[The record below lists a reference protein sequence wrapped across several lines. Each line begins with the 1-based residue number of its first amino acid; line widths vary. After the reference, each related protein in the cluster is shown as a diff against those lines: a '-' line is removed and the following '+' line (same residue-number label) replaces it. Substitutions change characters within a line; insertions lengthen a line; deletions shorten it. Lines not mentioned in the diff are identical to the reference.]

1 MKVLIMRL
9 SPFRDVVKSTPHQFL
24 YGECARVLPDEDI
37 DFVFLPNA
45 AERERLSTLRGLRT
59 GLEAS
64 KFDLIL
70 VSNSYAVELV
80 NLPSMLRYAH
90 IPYRHSQ
97 RVPDASAPLIVMG
110 GSNAMASQGVLYSA
124 DDAFVDALYFGE
136 GEGNT
141 TRLVSALLKTPR
153 NQWRQVLSSLEG
165 EIDGLMVVGNSH
177 TSVRKAIL
185 PDTSHDWLSTARQ
198 YLFDSPEATTARL
211 QISYG
216 CPYFCTF
223 CFEGWER
230 KPYREVPYEELE
242 RAARQLK
249 RATGSDTLEITS
261 FNFNTH
267 HDVVRLMGGLN
278 KFFFRVN
285 FMSQRADILA
295 AHPELL
301 PFEVAGDKR
310 QFTIGVEGI
319 SERMRAYFH
328 KNLDRQTFLKVLDQM
343 LSQNIRE
350 VKLFFILSGLEE
362 DEDVADFQRLL
373 ESIKKVREK
382 RNRGIRILCSF
393 GLLVRMPFTPLR
405 YAPLLLREELWEPV
419 VEKVKRATEQ
429 GGYEFRLTYPYK
441 EYFLSQALVMTNQH
455 VAPALEAMA
464 DAALVYD
471 GSLPEGAWELF
482 EELFPVTEDLTREK
496 PEDWPFAY
504 GFVDCGIP
512 SKVLYSRYVDA
523 KEGRQHSTCM
533 GGNCQ
538 GCGACDQ
545 RQRETLASHTISM
558 PGMMDGRALETL
570 MKAKAQ
576 AKPFF
581 VKMEIPEQY
590 TTAYKETKAAYVMR
604 TLMQAINQGE
614 EAIMTVRD
622 AGFDSLEMMRWWGD
636 NWYAVYPFSND
647 RRGEVV
653 RALGK
658 AGFAVCETVPAQNS
672 LQVEIVGER
681 EQLDKAARRLLD
693 GMHIPYILGKNGGK
707 SLYGI
712 PPKFLKKHI
721 VESCIVQ
728 GNVLRLEGT
737 SKIQFSPLAHS
748 GLVAHIKQ
756 A

>member
-267 HDVVRLMGGLN
+267 HDVVRLMGGLT
-278 KFFFRVN
+278 FFYKTMEFLNMIRMSDDALEDLVTYFQNVDDPTVIVFFGDHQPDLDESIYKVIMGGEKSVDELEGEELEQLYKVPFMIWANYDIEEKTVERTSNNYLSTYLADVTGMKKTGYLQYLSDLREKVPCINAIGYWGDDGN
-285 FMSQRADILA
+285 FY
-295 AHPELL
+295 ELDDKTSPYYELIHAYHFLEYNNLFGKENQVSTFFYL
-301 PFEVAGDKR
+301 PGQENIENMN
-310 QFTIGVEGI
+310 FTI
-319 SERMRAYFH
+319 
-328 KNLDRQTFLKVLDQM
+328 N
-343 LSQNIRE
+343 N
-350 VKLFFILSGLEE
+350 
-362 DEDVADFQRLL
+362 
-373 ESIKKVREK
+373 
-382 RNRGIRILCSF
+382 
-393 GLLVRMPFTPLR
+393 
-405 YAPLLLREELWEPV
+405 
-419 VEKVKRATEQ
+419 
-429 GGYEFRLTYPYK
+429 
-441 EYFLSQALVMTNQH
+441 
-455 VAPALEAMA
+455 
-464 DAALVYD
+464 
-471 GSLPEGAWELF
+471 
-482 EELFPVTEDLTREK
+482 
-496 PEDWPFAY
+496 
-504 GFVDCGIP
+504 
-512 SKVLYSRYVDA
+512 
-523 KEGRQHSTCM
+523 
-533 GGNCQ
+533 
-538 GCGACDQ
+538 
-545 RQRETLASHTISM
+545 
-558 PGMMDGRALETL
+558 
-570 MKAKAQ
+570 
-576 AKPFF
+576 
-581 VKMEIPEQY
+581 
-590 TTAYKETKAAYVMR
+590 
-604 TLMQAINQGE
+604 
-614 EAIMTVRD
+614 
-622 AGFDSLEMMRWWGD
+622 
-636 NWYAVYPFSND
+636 
-647 RRGEVV
+647 
-653 RALGK
+653 
-658 AGFAVCETVPAQNS
+658 
-672 LQVEIVGER
+672 
-681 EQLDKAARRLLD
+681 
-693 GMHIPYILGKNGGK
+693 
-707 SLYGI
+707 
-712 PPKFLKKHI
+712 
-721 VESCIVQ
+721 
-728 GNVLRLEGT
+728 T
-737 SKIQFSPLAHS
+737 SKGEPQ
-748 GLVAHIKQ
+748 
-756 A
+756 